1 MPNLSRTRKRML
13 VAMVALLVID
23 VLAIAFLLSPL
34 RPNQQQRE
42 HDLEQAKNDL
52 QLKGQ
57 EVRPLLGMEEKLKN
71 ADKDL
76 SKFFVD
82 RLPERQSAIATELA
96 KLAQQNNVRIGQE
109 KYEPKISALPEL
121 TEVQIDTS
129 IEGDYVSLV
138 KFINAL
144 ERDKMFFTVKSL
156 QLTSDQQNS
165 SVKLALKT
173 QTFLRNRT

>member
-1 MPNLSRTRKRML
+1 MPNLSRTRKRIQI
-13 VAMVALLVID
+13 AMIALLVVD

-34 RPNQQQRE
+34 RSNQQQRE

-52 QLKGQ
+52 QLKMQ
-57 EVRPLLGMEEKLKN
+57 EVKPLLGMEDKLKN

-76 SKFFVD
+76 GKFFNS
-82 RLPERQSAIATELA
+82 RLPERQSAIVTELA
-96 KLAQQNNVRIGQE
+96 RLAQQNNVRISQE
-109 KYEPKISALPEL
+109 KYEPKVSDLPEL

-129 IEGDYVSLV
+129 IEGDYISLV

-156 QLTSDQQNS
+156 QLTSEQQS
-165 SVKLALKT
+165 SNVKLALKT
-173 QTFLRNRT
+173 QTFLRNRV